1 MNARASVAAG
11 ANVDSYGWNVIR
23 PTCKSTKRNGD
34 PCRATALLPSGYCLS
49 HDPTY
54 REQKSANSA
63 KGGRHKS
70 NRERAARN
78 LPDDLR
84 GVGERLLNA
93 MQDLIDGKLDPKTAT
108 ALASLANAYRGV
120 FETGTLSAKLDSI
133 DERLQAAEKSGT

>member
-1 MNARASVAAG
+1 MRA
-11 ANVDSYGWNVIR
+11 
-23 PTCKSTKRNGD
+23 TCRATKRNGD
-34 PCRATALLPSGYCLS
+34 PCRSTAVLASGFCTA
-49 HDPTY
+49 HDEAY
-54 REQKSANSA
+54 RESRSEQSA

-93 MQDLIDGKLDPKTAT
+93 MQDLIDGKLDPKKAT

-120 FETGTLSAKLDSI
+120 FETGTLSAKLDAI
-133 DERLQAAEKSGT
+133 DERLQAAEKGDGR